1 MNKLSL
7 YKCFIDM
14 KNEIEKHKWIESE
27 KVKNDVGFE
36 YALTDWVQNHRID
49 FVNNINLNR
58 KPNDQIK

>member
-36 YALTDWVQNHRID
+36 YALTDWMEKHRSKWVD
-49 FVNNINLNR
+49 YKNMVEDNKCN
-58 KPNDQIK
+58 K

>member
-1 MNKLSL
+1 
-7 YKCFIDM
+7 M